1 MGSTPLVVDSCDS
14 ISALRLASVHPESVT
29 LQQKQADLIS
39 RMSDVYHSTDYG
51 MSIVH
56 VYGHQNSGKLDS
68 NLTSVAYLN
77 VQLYAKSEVIM
88 ASLLIFP

>member
-1 MGSTPLVVDSCDS
+1 
-14 ISALRLASVHPESVT
+14 
-29 LQQKQADLIS
+29 
-39 RMSDVYHSTDYG
+39 MSDVYHSTDYG

-88 ASLLIFP
+88 ASLLSFPASRTTIAVRLAYSYG